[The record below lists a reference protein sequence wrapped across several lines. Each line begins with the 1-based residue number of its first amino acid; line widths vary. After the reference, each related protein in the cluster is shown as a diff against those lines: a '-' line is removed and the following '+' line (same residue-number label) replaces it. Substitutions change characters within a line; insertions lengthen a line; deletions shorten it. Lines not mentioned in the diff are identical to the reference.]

1 MKMIR
6 YARMIKIMIYLG
18 SIAPHHTIIVVVV
31 VVVVVELILSNNNY
45 C

>member
-6 YARMIKIMIYLG
+6 YARMIKIMIYLD
-18 SIAPHHTIIVVVV
+18 SIVPHNTIIVVV